1 MLNYDEVLDHI
12 IEQVSRVVSL
22 DAACILLIEGDTA
35 RVARWRGYGL
45 FGHEGTIAAAR
56 FTVSS
61 IPSLLTVLET
71 GEAVIVSQVE
81 AADPWLIQS
90 SQSWVKAYVNVP
102 IGTSSRSGPNQSADK
117 KRNVIGFLHVAST
130 TAGAYVGVEVDLLQV
145 FVDQAAVALANAR
158 LFDQARLEIV
168 ERVRALKME
177 RNFVSAIL
185 DTAGA
190 LIIILSAQGRILR
203 INRACERISGYSLSE
218 VRGKYFWDLFVPPEE
233 KEGLANHFEKL
244 RHGQVPSEYENSW
257 ITHAG
262 EHRIIAWRNTALFD
276 SAGAVE
282 FIIGIGIDITER
294 KQAEEALRESEE
306 RYALAALSAS
316 DGLWDWNLKT
326 NKIYFSSRWKSMLG
340 CREEEIGDS
349 PIEWFSRIH
358 PEDLPQLKADICDY
372 LEGRVASTT
381 PLKNEHRIL
390 HQDGRYRW
398 VLGQGLAVWAENGQP
413 TRLAGSQTDI
423 TQRKLA
429 EAQLMHSAFHDVLTG
444 LPNRTLFRERLEQ
457 AIEQANEDQA
467 YRFAVLFLDL
477 DRFKVIN
484 DSLGHLVG
492 DELLVVVARRI
503 KAQLR
508 PDDMVARLGG
518 DEFAILLSSIPSTDQ
533 VAAIA
538 ERIQLELA
546 KPIVLQEQRIFTAS
560 SIGIAIGSADYDWPD
575 EILRDADMAM
585 YQAKSRG
592 RARYELFRAD
602 MRTQLEEMWQLEAE
616 LRHALERAELQ
627 LYYQP
632 IVSLV
637 DGSLAGV
644 EALLRW
650 QHPERGLV
658 EPIEFIPLAE
668 EIGLIAAIGA
678 WVLRAAC
685 VQMAAWHAAGSTSLR
700 VSVNVSPFQLKQPSP
715 LDTLPFEVELL
726 PNLVKRVLAET
737 GLSPQALELEITESI
752 AMLNQEFSLAMVEA
766 LSELGVRIAVDDF
779 GLGSALDFLTQFP
792 ISTLKIDQSF
802 VRNMTGD
809 SRDAA
814 FIAAIIAMAHSL
826 KLKVVA
832 EGIETDAQLTLLK
845 AQQCDEVQ
853 GYLLSRPLSATMIT
867 ELLEAEQR
875 LRARSREG

>member
-35 RVARWRGYGL
+35 RVARWRGYSLLGA
-45 FGHEGTIAAAR
+45 EGAIASAR
-56 FTVSS
+56 FKISS

-71 GEAVIVSQVE
+71 GEAVVVSEVEATDPWVSQ
-81 AADPWLIQS
+81 S
-90 SQSWVKAYVNVP
+90 GQSWVKAYVNVP
-102 IGTSSRSGPNQSADK
+102 IGTSALTSSKQPATK
-117 KRNVIGFLHVAST
+117 KRKVIGYLHVAN
-130 TAGAYVGVEVDLLQV
+130 AAIGAYVGVEIELLQA
-145 FVDQAAVALANAR
+145 FVDQAAVALDNAR

-177 RNFVSAIL
+177 RNFISAIL

-190 LIIILSAQGRILR
+190 LIIILNSQGRILR
-203 INRACERISGYSLSE
+203 FNRACERITGYSLNE
-218 VRGKYFWDLFVPPEE
+218 VRGKYSWDLFVPPEE
-233 KEGLANHFEKL
+233 KEGLMSRFEQL
-244 RHGQVPSEYENSW
+244 RRGQVPSEYENSW
-257 ITHAG
+257 VTQG
-262 EHRIIAWRNTALFD
+262 GDRRIISWSNTALFD
-276 SAGAVE
+276 NAGAVE
-282 FIIGIGIDITER
+282 YIISIGIDITER
-294 KQAEEALRESEE
+294 KRAEEALRESEE

-326 NKIYFSSRWKSMLG
+326 NKIYFSSRWKAMLG
-340 CREEEIGDS
+340 CQEDEVGDS
-349 PIEWFSRIH
+349 PVEWFSRVH

-372 LEGRVASTT
+372 LHGQASAVI
-381 PLKNEHRIL
+381 PFKNEQRIL
-390 HQDGRYRW
+390 HRDGRYRW
-398 VLGQGLAVWAENGQP
+398 VLCQGLAVWADNQQP

-429 EAQLMHSAFHDVLTG
+429 EAQLMHSAFHDALTG

-457 AIEQANEDQA
+457 AIEQAKEDQA
-467 YRFAVLFLDL
+467 YKFAVLFLDL
-477 DRFKVIN
+477 DRFKIIN
-484 DSLGHLVG
+484 DSLGHLIG
-492 DELLVVVARRI
+492 DRLLVAVARRI
-503 KAQLR
+503 KAHLR

-518 DEFAILLSSIPSTDQ
+518 DEFAILLNSVPRVDQ
-533 VAAIA
+533 AVAIA

-546 KPIVLQEQRIFTAS
+546 KPIILEEQRIFTAT
-560 SIGIAIGSADYDWPD
+560 SIGIAIGSDEYDWPD
-575 EILRDADMAM
+575 DILRDADMAM
-585 YQAKSRG
+585 YQAKAKG
-592 RARYELFRAD
+592 RARYELFKAD
-602 MRTQLEEMWQLEAE
+602 MRTRLEEMWQLEAE
-616 LRHALERAELQ
+616 LRHALEREELQ

-658 EPIEFIPLAE
+658 DPIEFIPLAE
-668 EIGLIAAIGA
+668 EIGLIPVIGA
-678 WVLRAAC
+678 WVLQAACTQMVAWRAA
-685 VQMAAWHAAGSTSLR
+685 GFTSLR
-700 VSVNVSPFQLKQPSP
+700 VSVNVSPFQLKQSP
-715 LDTLPFEVELL
+715 QADTLPIEAELL
-726 PNLVKRVLAET
+726 PDLVKRTLAET
-737 GLSPQALELEITESI
+737 NLPPQALELEITESMT
-752 AMLNQEFSLAMVEA
+752 MLNQEFSLAMVKA

-779 GLGSALDFLTQFP
+779 GLGSALDFLTYFP

-802 VRNMTGD
+802 VRGMTGE

-832 EGIETDAQLTLLK
+832 EGVETEAQLALLK

-853 GYLLSRPLSATMIT
+853 GYLLSRPLSVKAIT
-867 ELLEAEQR
+867 ELLQAEQR
-875 LRARSREG
+875 LGAGSRGG